1 MIKKLCKQDDN
12 LLSFLCG
19 IFSNIPISLLFTVGN
34 WGNNWI
40 EHAYLLVWIFA
51 FLVSIVLTVF
61 AFRFTLCKIGI
72 QKIINGVQ
80 GEQAQ
85 EQALELELSKKENA
99 HKLRGSLIGF
109 LICFAL
115 LILSLVAIWI
125 LGNID

>member
-1 MIKKLCKQDDN
+1 MLTFAKFKFFPSLRY
-12 LLSFLCG
+12 SHTFA
-19 IFSNIPISLLFTVGN
+19 SNI
-34 WGNNWI
+34 
-40 EHAYLLVWIFA
+40 
-51 FLVSIVLTVF
+51 
-61 AFRFTLCKIGI
+61 TLCKIGI